1 MLMRK
6 LTNQCFKVALA
17 YRRAVARASGVSLGR
32 EVQIAPGVSFELGC
46 GPRNS
51 LRPTSSKGRIEIGDH
66 SIVSQGAMLWAF
78 DGSIVLR
85 GIVYVGPYTVIY
97 GHGGVEIGTHA
108 LISPHVTIVS
118 SNHRVGRLDE
128 MIMRAG
134 NDLLPTKIGEG
145 VWIGANAVILGGVT
159 IGDGAVVAAGAVVN
173 RDVEAGAIVAGV
185 PARLV
190 RKRQATDSR
199 G

>member
-17 YRRAVARASGVSLGR
+17 CRRAVAKASGVRLGR

-51 LRPTSSKGRIEIGDH
+51 LRPISGKGRIEIGDH
-66 SIVSQGAMLWAF
+66 SILGQGAMLWAY
-78 DGSIVLR
+78 DGSIVLH
-85 GIVYVGPYTVIY
+85 GIVYIGPYTVIY
-97 GHGGVEIGTHA
+97 GHGGVEIGTHT

-118 SNHRVGRLDE
+118 SNHRVGRQE
-128 MIMRAG
+128 EVIMRAG

-145 VWIGANAVILGGVT
+145 AWIGGGAVILGGVT
-159 IGDGAVVAAGAVVN
+159 IGDGAVVAAGSVVS
-173 RDVEAGAIVAGV
+173 RDVEAGYIVAGN
-185 PARLV
+185 PAV
-190 RKRQATDSR
+190 AVKKRKS
-199 G
+199 

>member
-6 LTNQCFKVALA
+6 LTNQCFKAALA
-17 YRRAVARASGVSLGR
+17 YRRAVAKASGANLGR
-32 EVQIAPGVSFELGC
+32 GVQIAPGVSFELGA
-46 GPRNS
+46 GPRGS
-51 LRPTSSKGRIEIGDH
+51 LRPINSRGRIEIGDD
-66 SIVSQGAMLWAF
+66 SILGQGAMLWAF

-97 GHGGVEIGTHA
+97 GHGSVEIGTHT

-128 MIMRAG
+128 VIMRAG
-134 NDLLPTKIGEG
+134 DELLPTNIGQG

-159 IGDGAVVAAGAVVN
+159 IGDGAVIAAGAVVN
-173 RDVEAGAIVAGV
+173 RDVEAGAVVAGV
-185 PARLV
+185 PARV
-190 RKRQATDSR
+190 IRNRQATD
-199 G
+199 